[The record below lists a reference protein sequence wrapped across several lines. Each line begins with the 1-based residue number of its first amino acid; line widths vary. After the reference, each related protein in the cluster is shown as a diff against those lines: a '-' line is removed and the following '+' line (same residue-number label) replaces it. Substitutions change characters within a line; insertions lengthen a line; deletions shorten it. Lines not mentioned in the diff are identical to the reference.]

1 MLSNLIEKWEGGM
14 DVIDGVEDEG
24 SDNEMEVE
32 LEADH
37 QEDNGDRVFNQDKK
51 TYTVDFEMPVLA
63 DNSQTDED
71 GKIRVRIQP
80 CGAPRPRPSPRVPQA
95 QVTTVDGLRP
105 FTVPP
110 FTADNMFDPSAYA
123 TDAENWAGWTEFLNE
138 EVFSADSQANAHL
151 VPADMPAAALSP
163 MSEPEATTFL
173 GSDTASERY
182 LTPPPFV
189 GETEV
194 SPSPETEPTTAPGD
208 TTGDKESLDVD
219 VPLSQLPAWSRALV
233 RAVAGEKVR
242 AKIRMSRGPK
252 WGAQKTAKVKA
263 RAGSMSKIG
272 FTFCV

>member
-1 MLSNLIEKWEGGM
+1 M

-32 LEADH
+32 LEAGD
-37 QEDNGDRVFNQDKK
+37 QDDNGDGAFNQDKK

-80 CGAPRPRPSPRVPQA
+80 CGAPRRRPTPRVPQA
-95 QVTTVDGLRP
+95 HVTAVDGLTP

-110 FTADNMFDPSAYA
+110 FTADNMFDPAAYA

-138 EVFSADSQANAHL
+138 EVFSAESQANAHL

-163 MSEPEATTFL
+163 MSEPEATVFI
-173 GSDTASERY
+173 GSDTTSERY

-189 GETEV
+189 GDNEA
-194 SPSPETEPTTAPGD
+194 SGNSSASPETELPTDA
-208 TTGDKESLDVD
+208 TTGDNKQSLDVD
-219 VPLSQLPAWSRALV
+219 LPLSQLPAWSRALV

-242 AKIRMSRGPK
+242 AKIRMTRGPK
-252 WGAQKTAKVKA
+252 WGAEKTAKLKA
-263 RAGSMSKIG
+263 RAGSKSKVG
-272 FTFCV
+272 FTLCV

>member
-1 MLSNLIEKWEGGM
+1 M

-24 SDNEMEVE
+24 SENEMEVE
-32 LEADH
+32 LEAGD
-37 QEDNGDRVFNQDKK
+37 QDDNRDGVFNQDKK

-63 DNSQTDED
+63 DDSQTDED

-80 CGAPRPRPSPRVPQA
+80 CGAPRPRQTPLVPQA
-95 QVTTVDGLRP
+95 QVTAVDGLTP

-110 FTADNMFDPSAYA
+110 FAADNMFDPSAYA
-123 TDAENWAGWTEFLNE
+123 ADAENWAGWTEFLNE

-151 VPADMPAAALSP
+151 VPADMSAAALSP
-163 MSEPEATTFL
+163 MSEPEATVFI

-189 GETEV
+189 GDNEASGNV
-194 SPSPETEPTTAPGD
+194 SPSPETEPP
-208 TTGDKESLDVD
+208 TGATSDNKESLDVD

-242 AKIRMSRGPK
+242 AKIRMTRGPK
-252 WGAQKTAKVKA
+252 WGAEKTAKLKA
-263 RAGSMSKIG
+263 RAGSKSKVG
-272 FTFCV
+272 FTLCV

>member
-1 MLSNLIEKWEGGM
+1 M
-14 DVIDGVEDEG
+14 DVIDGMEDEG

-37 QEDNGDRVFNQDKK
+37 QEDNGDGEFNQDKK

-63 DNSQTDED
+63 DNSQADED

-80 CGAPRPRPSPRVPQA
+80 CGAPRPRRAPGVPQA
-95 QVTTVDGLRP
+95 QVTAVDRLAP

-110 FTADNMFDPSAYA
+110 FAADNMFDPSAYA
-123 TDAENWAGWTEFLNE
+123 TDTENWAGWTEFLNE

-163 MSEPEATTFL
+163 MSEPEATVFL

-182 LTPPPFV
+182 MTPPPFA
-189 GETEV
+189 GETEASASGL
-194 SPSPETEPTTAPGD
+194 SPSPETEPTTAAA
-208 TTGDKESLDVD
+208 GDKGSLDVD

-242 AKIRMSRGPK
+242 TKIRMSRGPK
-252 WGAQKTAKVKA
+252 WGAQKTARVKA
-263 RAGSMSKIG
+263 RAGSTSKIG
-272 FTFCV
+272 FTLRV

>member
-1 MLSNLIEKWEGGM
+1 M
-14 DVIDGVEDEG
+14 DIIDGIEGEG

-32 LEADH
+32 LEAGD
-37 QEDNGDRVFNQDKK
+37 QDDNGDGASDQDKQ

-63 DNSQTDED
+63 DDTQTDED

-80 CGAPRPRPSPRVPQA
+80 CGAPRPRRAPRVPQA
-95 QVTTVDGLRP
+95 QVTTVDGLTP

-110 FTADNMFDPSAYA
+110 FTADNMFDPSVYA
-123 TDAENWAGWTEFLNE
+123 ADAENWAGWTEFLNE

-151 VPADMPAAALSP
+151 VPADVSAAALSP
-163 MSEPEATTFL
+163 MSEPEATVFI

-182 LTPPPFV
+182 LTPPPFDH
-189 GETEV
+189 ETPGNL
-194 SPSPETEPTTAPGD
+194 SPSPETEPTTGP
-208 TTGDKESLDVD
+208 TTDDNKESLDVD

-252 WGAQKTAKVKA
+252 WGAEKTAKLKA
-263 RAGSMSKIG
+263 RAGSKSKVG
-272 FTFCV
+272 FTHRV

>member
-1 MLSNLIEKWEGGM
+1 M
-14 DVIDGVEDEG
+14 DVIDGVEDED
-24 SDNEMEVE
+24 SDNEMEIE

-37 QEDNGDRVFNQDKK
+37 QEDNRDGVSNQDKK
-51 TYTVDFEMPVLA
+51 TYTVDFEMPVLT
-63 DNSQTDED
+63 DNSQADED

-80 CGAPRPRPSPRVPQA
+80 CGAPRPRRAPRVPQA
-95 QVTTVDGLRP
+95 QVTTVDGLAP

-138 EVFSADSQANAHL
+138 EIFSADSQANAHL

-163 MSEPEATTFL
+163 MSEPEATIFL

-182 LTPPPFV
+182 LTPPPFA
-189 GETEV
+189 GETEASGL
-194 SPSPETEPTTAPGD
+194 SPSPETEPTPATTTAA
-208 TTGDKESLDVD
+208 GDKESLDVD

-263 RAGSMSKIG
+263 RAGSSSKIG
-272 FTFCV
+272 FTLRV

>member
-1 MLSNLIEKWEGGM
+1 M
-14 DVIDGVEDEG
+14 DGVEDEG
-24 SDNEMEVE
+24 SDNEMEIE

-37 QEDNGDRVFNQDKK
+37 QEDNGDGESNQEKK

-63 DNSQTDED
+63 DNSQADED
-71 GKIRVRIQP
+71 GKIRLRIQP
-80 CGAPRPRPSPRVPQA
+80 CGAPRPRRAPLVPQA
-95 QVTTVDGLRP
+95 QVTAVDGLTP
-105 FTVPP
+105 FTVRP

-123 TDAENWAGWTEFLNE
+123 ADAENWAGWTEFLNE

-163 MSEPEATTFL
+163 MSEPEATVFL

-182 LTPPPFV
+182 LTPPPFA
-189 GETEV
+189 GDIEASGL
-194 SPSPETEPTTAPGD
+194 SPSPDAEPTAEA
-208 TTGDKESLDVD
+208 TGDKESLDVD
-219 VPLSQLPAWSRALV
+219 VPLSQLPPWSRALV

-263 RAGSMSKIG
+263 RAGSTSKVG
-272 FTFCV
+272 FTLRV

>member
-1 MLSNLIEKWEGGM
+1 M

-24 SDNEMEVE
+24 SDNEMEIE
-32 LEADH
+32 LEASD
-37 QEDNGDRVFNQDKK
+37 QDDNGDGAFNRDKK
-51 TYTVDFEMPVLA
+51 TYTVDFEIPVLA

-80 CGAPRPRPSPRVPQA
+80 CGAPRPRRAPQVPQA
-95 QVTTVDGLRP
+95 QVTAVDGLTP

-123 TDAENWAGWTEFLNE
+123 ADAENWAGWTEFLNE

-163 MSEPEATTFL
+163 MSEPEATVFI

-182 LTPPPFV
+182 LTPPPFNEAP
-189 GETEV
+189 GNL
-194 SPSPETEPTTAPGD
+194 SPSPETEPPTDA
-208 TTGDKESLDVD
+208 TGDNKESLDVD
-219 VPLSQLPAWSRALV
+219 VPLSRLPAWSRALV

-242 AKIRMSRGPK
+242 AKIRMTRGPK
-252 WGAQKTAKVKA
+252 WGAEKTAKLKA
-263 RAGSMSKIG
+263 RAGSKSKVG
-272 FTFCV
+272 FTLRV

>member
-1 MLSNLIEKWEGGM
+1 M
-14 DVIDGVEDEG
+14 DVIDGVEDDS

-37 QEDNGDRVFNQDKK
+37 QEDNGDGEFNQDKK

-80 CGAPRPRPSPRVPQA
+80 CGAPRPRRESRVPQA
-95 QVTTVDGLRP
+95 QVTAAVDGLRP
-105 FTVPP
+105 FTIPP
-110 FTADNMFDPSAYA
+110 FTADNMFDPSVYA
-123 TDAENWAGWTEFLNE
+123 ADAENWAGWTEFLNE

-163 MSEPEATTFL
+163 MSEPEATVFL

-182 LTPPPFV
+182 LTPPPFA
-189 GETEV
+189 GDTETSGL
-194 SPSPETEPTTAPGD
+194 SPSPDTEPVTGAAAA
-208 TTGDKESLDVD
+208 TGDKESLDVD

-263 RAGSMSKIG
+263 RAGSTSKFG
-272 FTFCV
+272 FTLRV

>member
-1 MLSNLIEKWEGGM
+1 M

-24 SDNEMEVE
+24 SDNEMEIE

-37 QEDNGDRVFNQDKK
+37 QEDNGNGESNEEKK

-63 DNSQTDED
+63 DNSQADED
-71 GKIRVRIQP
+71 GKIRLRIQP
-80 CGAPRPRPSPRVPQA
+80 CGAPRPRRAPRVPQA
-95 QVTTVDGLRP
+95 QVTAVDGLTP
-105 FTVPP
+105 FTVRP

-123 TDAENWAGWTEFLNE
+123 ADAENWAGWTEFLNE

-163 MSEPEATTFL
+163 MSEPEATVFL

-182 LTPPPFV
+182 LTPPPFA
-189 GETEV
+189 GDTEASGL
-194 SPSPETEPTTAPGD
+194 SPSPDTEPTAEVTS
-208 TTGDKESLDVD
+208 DKESLDVD

-263 RAGSMSKIG
+263 RAGSTSKVG
-272 FTFCV
+272 FTLRV